1 LFSIQLNLV
10 TLVKK
15 KVSKPSF
22 IALTTYMAPSYF
34 EKLLKILEAFTSK
47 VSSKNKARKIL
58 KSDVTLGR
66 EGKGREGKGREG
78 KGREGKGRDD

>member
-1 LFSIQLNLV
+1 
-10 TLVKK
+10 
-15 KVSKPSF
+15 
-22 IALTTYMAPSYF
+22 MAPSYF

-66 EGKGREGKGREG
+66 EGKGREGMTSIVLRF
-78 KGREGKGRDD
+78 